1 MPNTIKKTDTEIT
14 SFETEVKALID
25 TQRKFFYSNATKPVS
40 FRIAQLK
47 KLKQLL
53 KDNEA
58 QLHKAIYADLRK
70 SEFDNLTT
78 ELLPLYSEIDYAVKN
93 LKKWATPKRVKTTIL
108 NFPSKSYIVAEP
120 LGVSLIIGAWNFPYN
135 IALIPIVGA
144 IAAGNTS
151 ILKPSEMAPATSA
164 IMAELI
170 NKNFPSNYLK
180 VLQGG
185 IPETTAILKQR
196 FDKIFFT
203 GSPQVG
209 KIVNQ
214 AAAPHL
220 TNVTLELGGKNP
232 AIFTKDCSLNIGVK
246 RMVSGKFLNA
256 GQICITSDYV
266 LVQKDIKEK
275 FLTQVVAEIK
285 KQNYSIENGNFVE
298 LINDKNFD
306 RIVSLIDS
314 QKVYYGGN
322 YIKETRFI
330 EPTILTNV
338 SVDDA
343 VMQEEIFGPV
353 LPVIE
358 YDTIDEA
365 FAIIQKFEKPLSA
378 YLFSNNSTIKKRF
391 LNEVSFGNGAIN
403 DSIMQFTNHN
413 LPFGGVGNSGTGSYH
428 GKFSFDCFSH
438 AKSILSKSTWIEA
451 NLKYYEHTDTKM
463 KIIKKLF

>member
-1 MPNTIKKTDTEIT
+1 MPNTIKSSLKEIAL
-14 SFETEVKALID
+14 FENEVQHLMES
-25 TQRKFFYSNATKPVS
+25 QRKLFYSNTTRSVL
-40 FRIAQLK
+40 FRISQLK
-47 KLKQLL
+47 KLKQLI

-58 QLHKAIYADLRK
+58 QLHKAIYADLKK

-78 ELLPLYSEIDYAVKN
+78 EILPFYNEIDFAIKN
-93 LKKWATPKRVKTTIL
+93 LKKWVKPKRVKTNLL
-108 NFPSKSYIVAEP
+108 NFPSKSYIVSEP
-120 LGVSLIIGAWNFPYN
+120 LGTSLIISAWNFPYN
-135 IALIPIVGA
+135 LAFIPLIGS

-151 ILKPSEMAPATSA
+151 ILKPSEMAPETSA
-164 IMAELI
+164 IIAELI

-180 VLQGG
+180 VIQGG
-185 IPETTAILKQR
+185 IPETTALLKQR
-196 FDKIFFT
+196 FNKIFFT

-214 AAAPHL
+214 AAATHL

-232 AIFTKDCSLNIGVK
+232 AIFTKDCSLNMCVK
-246 RMVSGKFLNA
+246 RMVSAKFLNA
-256 GQICITSDYV
+256 GQICITPDYV
-266 LVQKDIKEK
+266 LVQKSIKEK

-285 KQNYSIENGNFVE
+285 KQNYAIENGNFVQI
-298 LINDKNFD
+298 INDKNFD
-306 RIVSLIDS
+306 RVISLID
-314 QKVYYGGN
+314 QKKVYYGGN
-322 YIKETRFI
+322 SSKKTRFI

-338 SVDDA
+338 STNDT
-343 VMQEEIFGPV
+343 VMQEEIFGPI

-365 FAIIQKFEKPLSA
+365 FAMIQKFKKPLSA
-378 YLFSNNSTIKKRF
+378 YLFSNNNTIKKRF

-403 DSIMQFTNHN
+403 DCIMQFTNHN

-438 AKSILSKSTWIEA
+438 SKSILSKSTWIEA
-451 NLKYYEHTDTKM
+451 NLKYYEHTDAKM